1 MGFNA
6 DEFKTQERQLS
17 DIESVQ
23 APVQDNSEAESISA
37 FTRSV
42 QSMTGLVS
50 QVGSAVR
57 HSRAETAAEAK
68 AAAEA
73 QDIEYSNR
81 YDAAIEKMSAAV
93 GSEQMSSRQAQ
104 VYLKQAKDE
113 LINLGASADALNT
126 SEVKSLKTLSGKAL
140 AEGSLEERRQRAEE
154 KEYQGSKWFNASYTE
169 EEHNAAKFKMNTS
182 QARELS
188 LAAKKREAEFESVQA
203 GRDEVK
209 RKVADQKIE
218 DIKIEAIN
226 NLLEESPT
234 TLTNETSRIMA
245 KYAEEVETLGEPT
258 ARVNAERSAKL
269 FFNGSRRAG
278 DQLSAETRDGIP
290 VQNDA
295 YKRTV
300 TEYEEV
306 FLANLGEVNLS
317 EKMSEVLAEQQIK
330 TKVALYNSSASI
342 RVNNAVT
349 DLLGPNAANYMGEL
363 TTLAATDANDF
374 AVATI
379 KRELGD
385 NPPPLVVGSE
395 AAEAVYAQLAD
406 NLAASANGTFKGE
419 TATLKKNVSGHLAHM
434 ADNMD
439 KLSTKEVDG
448 MLKAYADP
456 NFGKFIK
463 ANGLS
468 NEDLDNAKRSIFD
481 YKEKVADTFVSF
493 VQGAIQSSEKKAL
506 LSKGFP
512 RDRVAAERIAEK
524 EDFEVVYEGEQV
536 MVRSKTEAGRYK
548 ASQWNDRISGP
559 LTRIINVDSN
569 LSGVSKE
576 KIFNNWLPQ
585 LWPEEE
591 AATEAVEVDNSPT
604 ATQDLSALPAGTVI
618 IDAEGNRFTADG
630 NGNVTQIRSASNA
643 ASR

>member
-6 DEFKTQERQLS
+6 NEFKTQERQLS
-17 DIESVQ
+17 DVESVQ
-23 APVQDNSEAESISA
+23 APVQDSAVTRPDSA
-37 FTRSV
+37 FISSA
-42 QSMTGLVS
+42 QAITGIAS
-50 QVGSAVR
+50 QVGSIAQREKVQTV
-57 HSRAETAAEAK
+57 ADAK
-68 AAAEA
+68 AAAKA
-73 QDIEYSNR
+73 QDIEYKNR
-81 YDAAIEKMSAAV
+81 YDKAIEKMAAAV
-93 GSEQMSSRQAQ
+93 GSDQITSQQAK
-104 VYLKQAKDE
+104 VYLGKAKDE
-113 LINLGASADALNT
+113 LINLGASADSLNT
-126 SEVKSLKTLSGKAL
+126 TELKSLKTLTGKAL
-140 AEGSLEERRQRAEE
+140 AEGTLEERRQEAEE
-154 KEYQGSKWFNASYTE
+154 KEYQGSKWFNASYTP
-169 EEHNAAKFKMNTS
+169 EEHEAAKFKMNSS
-182 QARELS
+182 QARELA

-209 RKVADQKIE
+209 RKAADQKIE

-234 TLTNETSRIMA
+234 TLTNETSRIEA
-245 KYAEEVETLGEPT
+245 KYAEEVETLGEPA

-306 FLANLGEVNLS
+306 FLANLGNANLS
-317 EKMSEVLAEQQIK
+317 EKMSEVLAEQQVK

-363 TTLAATDANDF
+363 TNLAATDANNF

-379 KRELGD
+379 ERELGD

-406 NLAASANGTFKGE
+406 NLAASANGTYKGDP
-419 TATLKKNVSGHLAHM
+419 ATLKKNVSGYLAHM
-434 ADNMD
+434 TDNME

-493 VQGAIQSSEKKAL
+493 VQGAIQSSEKKEL
-506 LSKGFP
+506 LSKGSP
-512 RDRVAAERIAEK
+512 RNRIAAERIAEK
-524 EDFEVVYEGEQV
+524 GDFEVVYEGEQV